1 MDFAALN
8 TFLAE
13 LSLNNHKAWFEEHR
27 TTYQALRD
35 QFTAFVGQV
44 IDGIVAFDPPVGVVH
59 PKDALFRIN
68 RDVRFSPDKRPYKTT
83 FSAAIC
89 PQGRNS
95 GYPVYYFHVNELGDL
110 FIAGGSYMPP
120 LPLLAQIRVHIARH
134 PEQLAAVL
142 DDAEFRGTFTD
153 IGGERL
159 KRPPQ
164 GYDAN
169 TPYIEYLKL
178 KSFIV
183 SHEPADW
190 LTHAD
195 NLDTEIVRYFRT
207 MQPLI
212 NWLRTALGA
221 NA

>member
-1 MDFAALN
+1 MDFVALN
-8 TFLAE
+8 AFLAG
-13 LSLNNHKAWFEEHR
+13 LSLNNHKTWFDEHR
-27 TTYQALRD
+27 ATYQDLRD
-35 QFTAFVGQV
+35 QFTALVGQV
-44 IDGIVAFDPPVGVVH
+44 IDHIAAFDPAVGMIH

-95 GYPVYYFHVNELGDL
+95 GFPVYYFQINEKGDL

-120 LPLLAQIRVHIARH
+120 PPLLAQIRQHIAQD
-134 PEQLAAVL
+134 PAQLAALLADVS
-142 DDAEFRGTFTD
+142 FRTTYGD

-164 GYDAN
+164 GYDED
-169 TPYIEYLKL
+169 TPYIDYIRL
-178 KSFIV
+178 KSLSV

-190 LTHAD
+190 LAHAVT
-195 NLDTEIVRYFRT
+195 LDEQIVRYFHALL
-207 MQPLI
+207 PLI
-212 NWLRTALGA
+212 TWLRKALGVEG
-221 NA
+221 